1 MDPKSYDAKSTRS
14 NSTYRPKNE
23 CTSPPQPSKLFL
35 LHDILHTYIHY
46 PLLGLSCCFL
56 HASFGLL
63 CGGHH
68 PLLGHGEPLHQYIH
82 VGRWNS
88 WAPLLQMG
96 LAGWL
101 AGAYS
106 ERAEVML
113 WDVRMCGWVSMCKCL
128 FPGGSSSL
136 WCSNRGLRGTHS
148 RATALRLRETGGRIQ
163 PICKKM
169 GRGGGEAAGCC
180 SIFKSC
186 CNPAPL
192 VIPPLSSIF
201 SSGDSLS
208 CSAQPLAICL
218 HILIGTLCSGHT
230 FVDAEAPCAG
240 YITDR
245 SSCQIICILK
255 FCNVICSCITELV
268 PNICFLCF

>member
-1 MDPKSYDAKSTRS
+1 MPALVFSAAATTPSLAMENPFISTS
-14 NSTYRPKNE
+14 MLGDETVGLPCSKWAWLVGWLVLTVSVQKWCCEMSE
-23 CTSPPQPSKLFL
+23 CVAGWVCVSA
-35 LHDILHTYIHY
+35 
-46 PLLGLSCCFL
+46 CFL
-56 HASFGLL
+56 VAPPPFG
-63 CGGHH
+63 
-68 PLLGHGEPLHQYIH
+68 
-82 VGRWNS
+82 W
-88 WAPLLQMG
+88 
-96 LAGWL
+96 
-101 AGAYS
+101 
-106 ERAEVML
+106 
-113 WDVRMCGWVSMCKCL
+113 
-128 FPGGSSSL
+128 
-136 WCSNRGLRGTHS
+136 LRGTHS

-192 VIPPLSSIF
+192 VILPLSSIF